1 MSAKKTNKTNTVYQF
16 LLGMTSVTLLSMAC
30 YALGDLMDYRA
41 VALLLLVT
49 VSILAVL
56 FDILP
61 VLAAALLSAILLN
74 IFFIEPI
81 RHYKITDTESA
92 LLFLVYLF
100 IASVNAVLTNR
111 LRKHEKKARDRE
123 EKENTIKLYNTLLSS
138 LSHELKTPIA
148 TIIGSID
155 TLKETDN
162 TIQPMQ
168 RMELLSEME
177 IASTRLN
184 NQVENL
190 LNMSRLETGTLKLK
204 RDWCDVNELV
214 FLVIHKLPPIDTH
227 ELIFEP
233 DETLPLF
240 KLDSGLMETVL
251 NNIIHNAIRY
261 TPEHSTIHITTDCD
275 DTHLWISICDDG
287 KGIPEPEIMTV
298 FEKFYRLPNSGTGG
312 SGLGLSIAKGFVEAH
327 GGTIQAASRANK
339 GTVFTI
345 MVPAETSSLKNVK
358 DDE

>member
-1 MSAKKTNKTNTVYQF
+1 
-16 LLGMTSVTLLSMAC
+16 
-30 YALGDLMDYRA
+30 MDYRA
-41 VALLLLVT
+41 VALILLVT

-61 VLAAALLSAILLN
+61 VLAAALLSAVLLN
-74 IFFIEPI
+74 VFFIEPI
-81 RHYKITDTESA
+81 PNYKIYDTESA
-92 LLFLVYLF
+92 LLFSVYLF
-100 IASVNAVLTNR
+100 IALVNAVLTNR
-111 LRKHEKKARDRE
+111 LRKQERKARDRE
-123 EKENTIKLYNTLLSS
+123 EKENTIKLYNTLLNS

-155 TLKETDN
+155 TLKETD
-162 TIQPMQ
+162 TAIQSAQ

-204 RDWCDVNELV
+204 TDWCDVNELI
-214 FLVIHKLPPIDTH
+214 FLVIHKLPLTDTH
-227 ELIFEP
+227 EIIFEP

-251 NNIIHNAIRY
+251 NSIVHNALRY
-261 TPEHSTIHITTDCD
+261 TPEHSTIRITTAYDE
-275 DTHLWISICDDG
+275 THLWLRICDNG
-287 KGIPEPEIMTV
+287 QGMPEPEISRI

-312 SGLGLSIAKGFVEAH
+312 SGLGLSIARGFVEAH
-327 GGTIQAASRANK
+327 GGTVQVANQT
-339 GTVFTI
+339 GGGAIFTI
-345 MVPAETSSLKNVK
+345 MVPAETSPLKNVK
-358 DDE
+358 NE

>member
-1 MSAKKTNKTNTVYQF
+1 MSAKKTNKMRQF
-16 LLGMTSVTLLSMAC
+16 LIGMTSVTLLSVAC
-30 YALGDLMDYRA
+30 YALGDLIDYRA
-41 VALLLLVT
+41 VALLLLVA

-81 RHYKITDTESA
+81 PHYKITDTESV

-111 LRKHEKKARDRE
+111 LRNQEKKIRDRE
-123 EKENTIKLYNTLLSS
+123 EKENTIKLYNTLLNS

-162 TIQPMQ
+162 TIQSVQ

-214 FLVIHKLPPIDTH
+214 FLVIHKLHATDTH
-227 ELIFEP
+227 ELIFDP

-261 TPEHSTIHITTDCD
+261 TPQHSTIHITTAYDE
-275 DTHLWISICDDG
+275 THLWISIRDNG
-287 KGIPEPEIMTV
+287 NGIPEPEISRV

-327 GGTIQAASRANK
+327 GGTVQVMSYLNK
-339 GTVFTI
+339 GTTFTVMI
-345 MVPAETSSLKNVK
+345 PAETSYLKSEK

>member
-1 MSAKKTNKTNTVYQF
+1 MA
-16 LLGMTSVTLLSMAC
+16 SVTLLSIAC
-30 YALGDLMDYRA
+30 YALGDLIDYRV
-41 VALLLLVT
+41 VALLLLVA
-49 VSILAVL
+49 VSVLAVL

-61 VLAAALLSAILLN
+61 VLVSALLSAILLN
-74 IFFIEPI
+74 IFFIEPVP
-81 RHYKITDTESA
+81 HYEITDAESV

-111 LRKHEKKARDRE
+111 LRNQEKKIRDRE
-123 EKENTIKLYNTLLSS
+123 EKENTIKLYNTLLNS

-162 TIQPMQ
+162 TIQPIQ

-184 NQVENL
+184 SQVENL

-204 RDWCDVNELV
+204 KDWCDVNELV
-214 FLVIHKLPPIDTH
+214 FLVINELSLNDTH
-227 ELIFEP
+227 ELVFEP

-251 NNIIHNAIRY
+251 SNIIHNATRY
-261 TPEHSTIHITTDCD
+261 TPKNSTIHVTTAYD
-275 DTHLWISICDDG
+275 DTHLWVHICDNG
-287 KGIPEPEIMTV
+287 NGIPEPQINRI

-327 GGTIQAASRANK
+327 GGTVQVINQTDGGAA
-339 GTVFTI
+339 FTI
-345 MVPAETSSLKNVK
+345 MIPAETSYLKNVG

>member
-1 MSAKKTNKTNTVYQF
+1 MRQF
-16 LLGMTSVTLLSMAC
+16 LVGMTLVTLLSVAC
-30 YALGDLMDYRA
+30 YALGGLVDYRA

-81 RHYKITDTESA
+81 PHYKITDTESV

-111 LRKHEKKARDRE
+111 LRNQEKKIRDRE
-123 EKENTIKLYNTLLSS
+123 EKENTIKLYNTLLNS

-155 TLKETDN
+155 TLKETEAS
-162 TIQPMQ
+162 IRSAQ

-190 LNMSRLETGTLKLK
+190 LNMSRLETGTLKLS

-214 FLVIHKLPPIDTH
+214 FLVINKLPLNGTH
-227 ELIFEP
+227 ELLFEP
-233 DETLPLF
+233 DEALPLF

-251 NNIIHNAIRY
+251 HSIIHNAIHY
-261 TPEHSTIHITTDCD
+261 TPPHSIIQISTASDE
-275 DTHLWISICDDG
+275 THLWISVCDNG
-287 KGIPEPEIMTV
+287 NGIPEPEIDRI

-327 GGTIQAASRANK
+327 GGTVQVKNQAGNGAA
-339 GTVFTI
+339 FTI
-345 MVPAETSSLKNVK
+345 MIPAETSYLKSMR